1 MGPPDENL
9 ILGSDPAVLSSP
21 SYPALGNSI
30 LHISHQITA
39 QRSNVMVV
47 YIKSEECSTCTMLHW
62 FDLEIL
68 ILLCL
73 VLFANG

>member
-30 LHISHQITA
+30 LHVSHQITA
-39 QRSNVMVV
+39 SAQTLWWYLV
-47 YIKSEECSTCTMLHW
+47 YYNPECSTCTMLHL
-62 FDLEIL
+62 FNLEIL
-68 ILLCL
+68 I
-73 VLFANG
+73 